1 MLLYSFFRHLSH
13 FCAAESEQSL
23 EESGEGGKAGLEE
36 SGEGGKAGL
45 EESGEGGKAGL
56 EESREGG
63 KAGLEKGSWEAE
75 DSTEKMCGRWMCSDC
90 YLCFDNHCCSLCS
103 E

>member
-45 EESGEGGKAGL
+45 D
-56 EESREGG
+56 
-63 KAGLEKGSWEAE
+63 KGSCVAE
-75 DSTEKMCGRWMCSDC
+75 DSPEKMCGRWMCSDC
-90 YLCFDNHCCSLCS
+90 YLCFDRYNVGS
-103 E
+103 EAGAFHYA